1 VLAFPSPTVIST
13 TRHFSAVSTLR
24 AASISSPGA
33 STLRAGLIYRAIPAF
48 ALRSIR
54 YCVPWQLR
62 SADGTIVDMVHV
74 AGSRLMQSDGSEILL
89 FLNTR
94 LNYHLYYFNS
104 IASLAPAEHQLAQ
117 FPSAS
122 VFLAMCTCPS
132 CAVLEYAST
141 QTAR

>member
-1 VLAFPSPTVIST
+1 MVTVWYFRTSSGRSPLLNRI
-13 TRHFSAVSTLR
+13 LR
-24 AASISSPGA
+24 FLWA
-33 STLRAGLIYRAIPAF
+33 
-48 ALRSIR
+48 
-54 YCVPWQLR
+54 QLR

-132 CAVLEYAST
+132 CAVSEYAST